1 MGKMALAIHGGAH
14 SGSEYLDDNIP
25 LYEKGLEQAMTVGYN
40 VLFQGR
46 SAVDAVHAAVVAME
60 NNPIFN
66 AGLGSS
72 LNEQGEVQ
80 MEAAIMDG
88 KYLRSGS
95 VALVDQVKNPV
106 SLAKIMMENSNQAM
120 IGGEATVAYAI
131 SHGMMPVHKD
141 YFITD
146 RQRAAFLKSQN
157 EIPYHLPINGK
168 KKAYGTV
175 GAVALDQYGNTAAAT
190 SSGGP
195 AFKQFGRIG
204 DSCIIGAGCFANNKT
219 CALSAT
225 GDGEYIIR
233 FVLAN
238 DISCIMEYT
247 GKTLQETCDY
257 KIHEKHKDTPAEMG
271 VVSLD
276 SFGNIAFSF
285 NTNCMCRASIS
296 NHEPLYIGIYQ

>member
-14 SGSEYLDDNIP
+14 SGSEYLDGNIS
-25 LYEKGLEQAMTVGYN
+25 LYEKGLEQAIASGYN

-46 SAVDAVHAAVVAME
+46 SAIEAVHAAVVAME

-72 LNEQGEVQ
+72 LNEKGEVQ
-80 MEAAIMDG
+80 MEASIMDG
-88 KYLRSGS
+88 KYLQSGS

-106 SLAKIMMENSNQAM
+106 SLAKAIMENGNQAM
-120 IGGEATVAYAI
+120 IGGEATVQYAAR
-131 SHGMMPVHKD
+131 HGMMPVPRD

-157 EIPYHLPINGK
+157 EITYHLPVNGK

-175 GAVALDQYGNTAAAT
+175 GAVALDRFGNTAAAT
-190 SSGGP
+190 STGGNALRP
-195 AFKQFGRIG
+195 QGQIG
-204 DSCIIGAGCFANNKT
+204 DSCIIGAGCYANNKT
-219 CALSAT
+219 CAVSAT

-233 FVLAN
+233 LVLAH
-238 DISCIMEYT
+238 DIACIMEYS
-247 GKTLQETCDY
+247 GKTLQESCDY
-257 KIHEKHKDTPAEMG
+257 KIYQKHKDTPAEMG
-271 VVSLD
+271 VVSVD
-276 SFGNIAFSF
+276 SVGNIAFSF

-296 NHEPLYIGIYQ
+296 NHEPLYIGIYK